1 MTNQKVS
8 DFYDEYSE
16 RQLKI
21 GANERLISLY
31 KRLLKA
37 GLKSNSTV
45 LELGCGVGIF
55 TKLLAKKIKTGTVE
69 AIDLSQK
76 SVEIAEKNINNTN
89 FIFKTANV
97 VNYNPVNNNIDFITL
112 LDVIE
117 HIPLDEHNSLFNNI
131 SKICSDKTLVIINFP
146 NPRYI
151 EYLQNNN
158 PKTLQIIDQE
168 VELHTLSNTLYNNNL
183 EIIFYEKYS
192 IWEIEDYDF
201 MIVRKKR
208 NFELKHLS
216 DLRSIP
222 EKIINKIKVKTD
234 KIRF

>member
-76 SVEIAEKNINNTN
+76 SVEIAEKNINKTN